1 MNREFQ
7 AYMLRETPKGV
18 RGSLESVTLADLDD
32 GDTVIRV
39 EWSSINY
46 KDVLAGT
53 GKGAIARRLPLIGG
67 IDLAGRVVE
76 SDRMAV
82 GTPVL
87 VCGSELSEKRHG
99 GFAQYARLPGE
110 LAVELPEGLTT
121 REAMSLGTAGVTAA
135 LAVMRLEYAGLKP
148 EAGPVAVTGAT
159 GGVGSFAIDILS
171 KLGYEVV
178 AVTGAGESGASYLK
192 GIGAAGVLDRHKLED
207 DDKPMHRATWAA
219 VVDNAGGSLLALLLK
234 AVQPRGSVASI
245 GLLGGA
251 ELSTTVLPFILR
263 GVSLL
268 GINSVDLR
276 ADERNT
282 VWRLLANELKPPHI
296 AAIAAREVSLD
307 ALPETLERA
316 FAHAS
321 PGRTLVRIGAD

>member
-1 MNREFQ
+1 MSREFK
-7 AYMLRETPKGV
+7 AYMLRETPEGV
-18 RGSLESVTLADLDD
+18 RGSLERAVLADLDE
-32 GDTVIRV
+32 GDTLINV

-53 GKGAIARRLPLIGG
+53 GKGSIARRLPLIGG
-67 IDLAGRVVE
+67 IDLAGRVLE

-87 VCGSELSEKRHG
+87 VCGGGLSEKRHG

-121 REAMSLGTAGVTAA
+121 REAMSLGTAGLTAA

-148 EAGPVAVTGAT
+148 EVGPVAVTGAT
-159 GGVGSFAIDILS
+159 GGVGSFAIDILN
-171 KLGYEVV
+171 KRGYEAV
-178 AVTGAGESGASYLK
+178 AVTGAGAAAASYLK
-192 GIGAAGVLDRHKLED
+192 AIGAAGVIDRHKLED
-207 DDKPMHRATWAA
+207 DSKPMHRATWAA
-219 VVDNAGGSLLALLLK
+219 VIDNAGGPLLALLLK

-245 GLLGGA
+245 GLAGGT

-263 GVSLL
+263 GVGLL
-268 GINSVDLR
+268 GINSVDLT
-276 ADERNT
+276 AEERNT
-282 VWRLLANELKPPHI
+282 AWRLLADELKPPHL
-296 AAIAAREVSLD
+296 AAIASREVTLD

-316 FAHAS
+316 FSDTS
-321 PGRTLVRIGAD
+321 PGRTLVRIGAE